1 MDSISFSIFVI
12 LSNDEFIIILELEN
26 LSSISINYSRINMKC
41 VLCSETLRIN
51 HNFLTYFMFKIYKT
65 WKYNS
70 CLHSLTVVWG
80 KIVIISKRNIFSKN
94 SNCKHY
100 SVMLIKPTVVVCSA
114 LHKCLKN
121 SKQIINWR
129 FYCIK

>member
-1 MDSISFSIFVI
+1 
-12 LSNDEFIIILELEN
+12 
-26 LSSISINYSRINMKC
+26 MKC

-80 KIVIISKRNIFSKN
+80 KIAIISKRNIFSKN

-121 SKQIINWR
+121 SEQIIN
-129 FYCIK
+129 